1 MPDLTS
7 HFAPRVW
14 FITGCSSGFGKTFV
28 SSILARGNR
37 VIATARNIDALSEFA
52 DRDNVKL
59 LELDITHSQN
69 YLNEIILKA
78 ITFFGQID
86 VLINNAGY
94 VLTGTMEE
102 ISQSQLLDQFNAN
115 VFGPLNLTRAVLP
128 HMRERRSGTI
138 IFMSSIAAWRGVSVG
153 GPYSASKFALEG
165 SVESLQK
172 EIASFGINVHL
183 AVLGQF
189 RTDILAAHRRQSVR
203 DTNSIR
209 DYDDAVEMFQNRL
222 EETNGK
228 QPGDPL
234 QAVERILDV
243 VRREGYF
250 EDQMEI
256 PLRIVLGSDAVDIVR
271 DECQKML
278 GDLERQEQLARSTDY
293 PGPAELQKYQ

>member
-1 MPDLTS
+1 M
-7 HFAPRVW
+7 
-14 FITGCSSGFGKTFV
+14 
-28 SSILARGNR
+28 
-37 VIATARNIDALSEFA
+37 
-52 DRDNVKL
+52 
-59 LELDITHSQN
+59 
-69 YLNEIILKA
+69 
-78 ITFFGQID
+78 
-86 VLINNAGY
+86 
-94 VLTGTMEE
+94 
-102 ISQSQLLDQFNAN
+102 
-115 VFGPLNLTRAVLP
+115 
-128 HMRERRSGTI
+128 
-138 IFMSSIAAWRGVSVG
+138 
-153 GPYSASKFALEG
+153 
-165 SVESLQK
+165 
-172 EIASFGINVHL
+172 HL

-189 RTDILAAHRRQSVR
+189 RTDILAAHRRQSAR